1 MQRGECMGQVNLG
14 EREKGKDGD
23 GCEEVEVASEKL
35 EEVERA
41 ERRGGEH
48 RESDG
53 ESKKVGEEWK
63 LG

>member
-1 MQRGECMGQVNLG
+1 MGQVNLG
-14 EREKGKDGD
+14 ERETGKDGD
-23 GCEEVEVASEKL
+23 ACEEVEAASEKF